1 VPSDGE
7 GKIVRTVHTYG
18 TVIIAVVVVF
28 IGVALLYASGS
39 PSFEHNQPSLQT
51 LIRELGALLVVTGG
65 ITVLWDLKGRRDF
78 ADEVL
83 AKAQVSADIR
93 SSGLQRLS
101 MQYLDDVEWSR
112 MFQRAREIEISF
124 SYATTWRGVHWARFQ
139 EFSQDKKNSLRVYLP
154 HPEDEVIISAL
165 ALRYDSTRDRIK
177 QQITEAASAFAGL
190 RKGGGADIRVY
201 YRRGDPTF
209 ACYRFDDQ
217 IVVTLY
223 SHRRTRSDVPTMLI
237 GPGTLY
243 DFFAAELAAIRGQSE
258 PQPSAELSG
267 GKN

>member
-1 VPSDGE
+1 
-7 GKIVRTVHTYG
+7 
-18 TVIIAVVVVF
+18 
-28 IGVALLYASGS
+28 
-39 PSFEHNQPSLQT
+39 
-51 LIRELGALLVVTGG
+51 
-65 ITVLWDLKGRRDF
+65 
-78 ADEVL
+78 
-83 AKAQVSADIR
+83 
-93 SSGLQRLS
+93 
-101 MQYLDDVEWSR
+101 